1 MSRSQLSDFVVDEV
15 TEHAYIR
22 DVYGKTLVELGREY
36 PDLVVLDADLT
47 VSTKTNLFG
56 KEFPSRF
63 FTMGVSEQD
72 MMATAAGFALAG
84 KIPFASTF
92 AVFATGRAWEHVRQS
107 IAFPNLNVKIV
118 ATHAGVTVGEDGATH
133 QALEDIALMR
143 VLPNMTVIV
152 PADAVETEQV
162 IRTVIKNKGPTYVRL
177 ARAKFPTIF
186 KKSYKFEVG
195 KACVLREGKHVTI
208 FAIGIVVYEAIE
220 AAKILEK
227 DGINACVV
235 SVSTIKPIDVETI
248 VKCAGLTGAVVTVED
263 HNIIGGLGGAIAEV
277 LGEYCPTPMKRIGM
291 KDRFG
296 TSGDGL
302 ELLEHFGL
310 KAKNIVQAVH
320 EILEFNSQK
329 KSVGLF
335 GL

>member
-1 MSRSQLSDFVVDEV
+1 MSRSQISDFVVDEV
-15 TEHAYIR
+15 TENVYIR
-22 DVYGKTLVELGREY
+22 EVYGKTLVELGKEY
-36 PDLVVLDADLT
+36 PELVVLDADLT

-56 KEFPSRF
+56 KEFPRRF

-133 QALEDIALMR
+133 QALEDVALMR

-152 PADAVETEQV
+152 PADAVETEKV
-162 IRTVIKNKGPTYVRL
+162 IRTLAERKGPAYVRL

-186 KKSYKFEVG
+186 KKSYEFEIG
-195 KACVLREGKHVTI
+195 KARVLREGKDVAL
-208 FAIGIVVYEAIE
+208 FAAGIMVYEALE

-227 DGINACVV
+227 DGIGACVV
-235 SVSTIKPIDVETI
+235 NLSTIKPIDIETV
-248 VKCAGLTGAVVTVED
+248 VKWAGITGAVVTAED
-263 HNIIGGLGGAIAEV
+263 HNVIGGLGGAVAEA
-277 LGEYCPTPMKRIGM
+277 LGEYCPTPMKRIGVR
-291 KDRFG
+291 DRFG

-302 ELLEHFGL
+302 KLLEHFGL
-310 KAKNIVQAVH
+310 KAKNMVQAAH
-320 EILEFNSQK
+320 EILEFNSEK
-329 KSVGLF
+329 KSVVI
-335 GL
+335 

>member
-1 MSRSQLSDFVVDEV
+1 MSRSKMSDYMIDEV
-15 TEHAYIR
+15 TENVYIR
-22 DVYGKTLVELGREY
+22 EVYGRTLVELGKEY
-36 PDLVVLDADLT
+36 PELVVLDADLT
-47 VSTKTNLFG
+47 VSTKTILFG
-56 KEFPSRF
+56 KEFPKRF

-107 IAFPNLNVKIV
+107 IAFPNLDVKIV

-152 PADAVETEQV
+152 PADAVETEKV
-162 IRTVIKNKGPTYVRL
+162 IRAVVEHKGPVYVRL

-186 KKSYKFEVG
+186 KKSYEFEIG
-195 KACVLREGKHVTI
+195 KAQVLREGKDVAI
-208 FAIGIVVYEAIE
+208 FATGIMVYEALE
-220 AAKILEK
+220 AAKILGK
-227 DGINACVV
+227 DGVGACVV
-235 SVSTIKPIDVETI
+235 NVSTIKPIDVETV
-248 VKCAGLTGAVVTVED
+248 VKWASATGAVVTAED
-263 HNIIGGLGGAIAEV
+263 HNVIGGLGGAVAEI
-277 LGEYCPTPMKRIGM
+277 LGEYCPTPMKRVGM

-302 ELLEHFGL
+302 RLLEHFGL
-310 KAKNIVQAVH
+310 KAKNIVQVAY
-320 EILEFNSQK
+320 EILEFNSK
-329 KSVGLF
+329 KRSVVV
-335 GL
+335 

>member
-1 MSRSQLSDFVVDEV
+1 MSQSELSDFVLDKIGDS
-15 TEHAYIR
+15 AYIR
-22 DVYGKTLVELGREY
+22 EAYGRTLVDLGKSH

-56 KEFPSRF
+56 NEFPSRF

-118 ATHAGVTVGEDGATH
+118 ATHAGLTVGEDGATH

-152 PADAVETEQV
+152 PADAVETEKV
-162 IRTVIKNKGPTYVRL
+162 IRTIIDVDGPTYVRL

-186 KKSYKFEVG
+186 KNTYQFEIG
-195 KACVLREGKHVTI
+195 KAPILREGKHVAI
-208 FAIGIVVYEAIE
+208 FATGIMVSKALE
-220 AAKILEK
+220 AAEILKKE
-227 DGINACVV
+227 GIDAFVV
-235 SVSTIKPIDVETI
+235 NVSSIKPIDADTI
-248 VKCAGLTGAVVTVED
+248 MELATETGAVVTAED

-277 LGEYCPTPMKRIGM
+277 LGEHAPTPMKRIGM
-291 KDRFG
+291 RDRFG
-296 TSGDGL
+296 TSGNGL
-302 ELLEHFGL
+302 ELLEYFGL
-310 KAKNIVQAVH
+310 DSKDIVVAVH
-320 EILEFNSQK
+320 ELLAYNSK
-329 KSVGLF
+329 RKSVG
-335 GL
+335 

>member
-1 MSRSQLSDFVVDEV
+1 MSRSQMSDFVVDEV
-15 TEHAYIR
+15 TENVYIR
-22 DVYGKTLVELGREY
+22 EVYGRTLVELGKEY
-36 PDLVVLDADLT
+36 PELVVLDADLT

-56 KEFPSRF
+56 KEFPKRF

-92 AVFATGRAWEHVRQS
+92 AIFATGRPWEHVRQS

-143 VLPNMTVIV
+143 VLPNMIVIV
-152 PADAVETEQV
+152 PADAVETEKV
-162 IRTVIKNKGPTYVRL
+162 IRTMVARNGPAYVRL
-177 ARAKFPTIF
+177 ARAKFPTIL
-186 KKSYKFEVG
+186 KKSYEFEIG
-195 KACVLREGKHVTI
+195 KARVLREGNDVAI
-208 FAIGIVVYEAIE
+208 FATGIMVYEALE

-227 DGINACVV
+227 DGIAACVV
-235 SVSTIKPIDVETI
+235 NVSTIKPIDIETV
-248 VKCAGLTGAVVTVED
+248 VKWAGITGAIVTAED
-263 HNIIGGLGGAIAEV
+263 HSVIGGLGGAVAEV

-302 ELLEHFGL
+302 QLLEHFGL
-310 KAKNIVQAVH
+310 KARNIVEAAH
-320 EILEFNSQK
+320 EILEFNSK
-329 KSVGLF
+329 KRSVVA
-335 GL
+335 

>member
-1 MSRSQLSDFVVDEV
+1 MSRSKMSDFVVDEV
-15 TEHAYIR
+15 TEDAYIR
-22 DVYGKTLVELGREY
+22 EAYGRTLVDLGRRY
-36 PDLVVLDADLT
+36 PELVVLDADLT
-47 VSTKTNLFG
+47 VSTRTNLFG
-56 KEFPSRF
+56 KEFPKRF

-92 AVFATGRAWEHVRQS
+92 AVFATGRAWEHIRQS

-152 PADAVETEQV
+152 PADAVETEKV
-162 IRTVIKNKGPTYVRL
+162 IRALVEHNGPAYVRL

-186 KKSYKFEVG
+186 KESYEFEIG
-195 KACVLREGKHVTI
+195 KARVLREGKDVSI
-208 FAIGIVVYEAIE
+208 FAVGIMVYEALE

-227 DGINACVV
+227 DGIGACVV
-235 SVSTIKPIDVETI
+235 NISTIKPIDVETV
-248 VKCAGLTGAVVTVED
+248 VKWAGITGAVITAED
-263 HNIIGGLGGAIAEV
+263 HNVIGGLGGAVAEV
-277 LGEYCPTPMKRIGM
+277 LGEYCPTPIRRIGM

-302 ELLEHFGL
+302 QLLEHFGL
-310 KAKNIVQAVH
+310 KAKNIVQAAH

-329 KSVGLF
+329 RSVVV
-335 GL
+335 

>member
-1 MSRSQLSDFVVDEV
+1 MSRSQMSDFVVDEI
-15 TEHAYIR
+15 TENVYIR
-22 DVYGKTLVELGREY
+22 EVYGRTLVELGKEY
-36 PDLVVLDADLT
+36 PELVVLDADLT

-56 KEFPSRF
+56 KEFPKRF

-92 AVFATGRAWEHVRQS
+92 AVFATGRPWEHVRQS

-152 PADAVETEQV
+152 PADAVETEKV
-162 IRTVIKNKGPTYVRL
+162 IRTIVACNGPAYVRL
-177 ARAKFPTIF
+177 ARAKFPTIL
-186 KKSYKFEVG
+186 KKSYEFEIG
-195 KACVLREGKHVTI
+195 KAQVLREGNDVAI
-208 FAIGIVVYEAIE
+208 FATGIMVYEALE

-227 DGINACVV
+227 DGIAACVV
-235 SVSTIKPIDVETI
+235 NVSTIKPIDIETV
-248 VKCAGLTGAVVTVED
+248 VKWAGITGAVVTAED
-263 HNIIGGLGGAIAEV
+263 HSIIGGLGGAVAEV

-302 ELLEHFGL
+302 QLLEHFGL
-310 KAKNIVQAVH
+310 KGKNIVDVAH
-320 EILEFNSQK
+320 EILEFNSK
-329 KSVGLF
+329 KRSVVV
-335 GL
+335 

>member
-1 MSRSQLSDFVVDEV
+1 MSRSQISDFVLDEV
-15 TEHAYIR
+15 TENVYIR
-22 DVYGKTLVELGREY
+22 EAYGKTLVELGKEY
-36 PDLVVLDADLT
+36 PELVVLDADLT

-56 KEFPSRF
+56 KEFPRRF

-133 QALEDIALMR
+133 QALEDVALMR

-152 PADAVETEQV
+152 PADAVETEKV
-162 IRTVIKNKGPTYVRL
+162 IRTLAERKGPAYVRL

-186 KKSYKFEVG
+186 KKSYEFEIG
-195 KACVLREGKHVTI
+195 KARVLREGKDVAL
-208 FAIGIVVYEAIE
+208 FAAGIMVYEALE

-227 DGINACVV
+227 DGIGACVV
-235 SVSTIKPIDVETI
+235 NLSTIKPIDIETV
-248 VKCAGLTGAVVTVED
+248 VKWAGITGAVVTAED
-263 HNIIGGLGGAIAEV
+263 HNVIGGLGGAVAEV
-277 LGEYCPTPMKRIGM
+277 LGEYCPTPMKRIGVR
-291 KDRFG
+291 DRFG

-302 ELLEHFGL
+302 KLLEHFGL
-310 KAKNIVQAVH
+310 KAKNIVQAAH
-320 EILEFNSQK
+320 EILEFNSEK
-329 KSVGLF
+329 KSVVI
-335 GL
+335 

>member
-1 MSRSQLSDFVVDEV
+1 MSQSELSDFVLNKVRD
-15 TEHAYIR
+15 HAYTR
-22 DVYGKTLVELGREY
+22 EVYGRTLVDLGKNY

-84 KIPFASTF
+84 KLPFASTF

-118 ATHAGVTVGEDGATH
+118 ATHAGLTVGEDGATH

-152 PADAVETEQV
+152 PADAVETEKV
-162 IRTVIKNKGPTYVRL
+162 IRTIIDVKGPTYVRL

-186 KKSYKFEVG
+186 KDTYHFEIG
-195 KACVLREGKHVTI
+195 KAPILREGKHVAI
-208 FAIGIVVYEAIE
+208 FATGIMVSKALE
-220 AAKILEK
+220 AAEFLQKE
-227 DGINACVV
+227 GISAFVV
-235 SVSTIKPIDVETI
+235 NVSSIKPIDIETI
-248 VKCAGLTGAVVTVED
+248 TELASETGAVVTAED

-277 LGEYCPTPMKRIGM
+277 LGEHAPSPMKRIGM
-291 KDRFG
+291 RDRFG
-296 TSGDGL
+296 TSGNGL
-302 ELLEHFGL
+302 ELLEYFGL
-310 KAKNIVQAVH
+310 GSQNIVMAVH
-320 EILEFNSQK
+320 ELLAYNSK
-329 KSVGLF
+329 RKSVG
-335 GL
+335 

>member
-1 MSRSQLSDFVVDEV
+1 MSRPQLSDFVVDEV
-15 TEHAYIR
+15 TEYTYIR
-22 DVYGKTLVELGREY
+22 ETYGKTLVELGKEY
-36 PDLVVLDADLT
+36 PDIVVLDADLT

-56 KEFPSRF
+56 KEFPHRF

-72 MMATAAGFALAG
+72 MMATAAGFALSG

-92 AVFATGRAWEHVRQS
+92 AIFATGRAWEHVRQS
-107 IAFPNLNVKIV
+107 IAFPKLNVKIV

-152 PADAVETEQV
+152 PADAVETEKV
-162 IRTVIKNKGPTYVRL
+162 IRTIVKHKGPTYVRL

-186 KKSYKFEVG
+186 KKSYEFEIG
-195 KACVLREGKHVTI
+195 KARILREGKHVAI
-208 FAIGIVVYEAIE
+208 FAIGIMVYESLE

-227 DGINACVV
+227 EGISAYVVNA
-235 SVSTIKPIDVETI
+235 STVKPIDVETI
-248 VKCAGLTGAVVTVED
+248 VKLASITGAVVTAED

-277 LGEYCPTPMKRIGM
+277 LGEHCPTPMKRIGM

-296 TSGDGL
+296 TSGDGMQ
-302 ELLEHFGL
+302 LLEYFGL
-310 KAKNIVQAVH
+310 KAKNIVQSVH
-320 EILEFNSQK
+320 ELLGFNSEK
-329 KSVGLF
+329 KSVSL
-335 GL
+335 

>member
-1 MSRSQLSDFVVDEV
+1 MSRSKLSDLLVEEV
-15 TEHAYIR
+15 TEYEYIR
-22 DVYGKTLVELGREY
+22 ETYGKTLVELGSIY
-36 PDLVVLDADLT
+36 PELVVLDSDLT

-56 KEFPSRF
+56 KKFPDRF

-72 MMATAAGFALAG
+72 MMATAAGFALYG

-92 AVFATGRAWEHVRQS
+92 AVFATGRAWEHIRQS

-152 PADAVETEQV
+152 PADAVETEAV
-162 IRTVIKNKGPTYVRL
+162 IRTIIDRKGPTYVRL

-195 KACVLREGKHVTI
+195 KAPILREGKHVAI
-208 FAIGIVVYEAIE
+208 FASGIMVSEALN
-220 AAKILEK
+220 AAKLLEK
-227 DGINACVV
+227 EGIGASVAN
-235 SVSTIKPIDVETI
+235 VSTIKPIDVQTI
-248 VKCAGLTGAVVTVED
+248 VELAKMTGAVITAED
-263 HNIIGGLGGAIAEV
+263 HNVVGGLGGAVSEV
-277 LGEYCPTPMKRIGM
+277 LSEECPTPIKRIGIR
-291 KDRFG
+291 DRYG

-302 ELLEHFGL
+302 KLLEYFGL
-310 KAKNIVQAVH
+310 KAKNIVQAVY
-320 EILEFNSQK
+320 ELLEFNSNS
-329 KSVGLF
+329 KSVGL
-335 GL
+335 L

>member
-1 MSRSQLSDFVVDEV
+1 MSQSELSDFVLNEIRDN
-15 TEHAYIR
+15 AYIR
-22 DVYGKTLVELGREY
+22 EVYGRTLVDLGKSY
-36 PDLVVLDADLT
+36 KDLVVLDADLT

-56 KEFPSRF
+56 NEFPSRF

-118 ATHAGVTVGEDGATH
+118 ATHAGLTVGEDGATH

-152 PADAVETEQV
+152 PADAVETEKV
-162 IRTVIKNKGPTYVRL
+162 IRTIIDAKGPTYVRL

-186 KKSYKFEVG
+186 KDTYQFKIG
-195 KACVLREGKHVTI
+195 KAPILREGKHVAI
-208 FAIGIVVYEAIE
+208 FATGIMVSKALE
-220 AAKILEK
+220 AAEFLKKE
-227 DGINACVV
+227 GINAFVV
-235 SVSTIKPIDVETI
+235 NVSSIKPIDIETI
-248 VKCAGLTGAVVTVED
+248 IELASETGAVVTAED

-277 LGEYCPTPMKRIGM
+277 LGEHAPTPMKRIGM
-291 KDRFG
+291 RDRFG
-296 TSGDGL
+296 TSGNGL
-302 ELLEHFGL
+302 ELLEYFGL
-310 KAKNIVQAVH
+310 DSKNIVLAVH
-320 EILEFNSQK
+320 ELLAYNSK
-329 KSVGLF
+329 RKSVG
-335 GL
+335 

>member
-1 MSRSQLSDFVVDEV
+1 MSQSELSDFVLSE
-15 TEHAYIR
+15 IR
-22 DVYGKTLVELGREY
+22 DNAYTREVYGRTLVDLGKSY
-36 PDLVVLDADLT
+36 QDLVVLDADLT

-56 KEFPSRF
+56 NEFPTRF

-118 ATHAGVTVGEDGATH
+118 ATHAGLTVGEDGATH

-152 PADAVETEQV
+152 PADAVETEKV
-162 IRTVIKNKGPTYVRL
+162 IRTIIDVKGPTYVRL

-186 KKSYKFEVG
+186 KDTYQFEIG
-195 KACVLREGKHVTI
+195 KAPILREGKHVAI
-208 FAIGIVVYEAIE
+208 FATGIMVSKALE
-220 AAKILEK
+220 AAEFLKKE
-227 DGINACVV
+227 GISAFVV
-235 SVSTIKPIDVETI
+235 NVSSIKPIDIETI
-248 VKCAGLTGAVVTVED
+248 MELASETGAVVTAED

-277 LGEYCPTPMKRIGM
+277 LGEHAPTPMKRIGM
-291 KDRFG
+291 RDKFG
-296 TSGDGL
+296 TSGNGL
-302 ELLEHFGL
+302 ELLEYFGL
-310 KAKNIVQAVH
+310 GSQNIVMAVH
-320 EILEFNSQK
+320 ELLAYNSK
-329 KSVGLF
+329 RKSVG
-335 GL
+335 

>member
-1 MSRSQLSDFVVDEV
+1 MSRSQISDFVLDEV
-15 TEHAYIR
+15 TENVYIR
-22 DVYGKTLVELGREY
+22 EAYGKTLVELGKEY
-36 PDLVVLDADLT
+36 PELVVLDADLT

-56 KEFPSRF
+56 KEFPRRF

-133 QALEDIALMR
+133 QALEDVALMR

-152 PADAVETEQV
+152 PADAVETEKV
-162 IRTVIKNKGPTYVRL
+162 IRTLVERKGPAYVRL

-186 KKSYKFEVG
+186 KKSYEFEIG
-195 KACVLREGKHVTI
+195 KARVLREGKDVAL
-208 FAIGIVVYEAIE
+208 FAAGIMVYEALE
-220 AAKILEK
+220 AAKVLEK
-227 DGINACVV
+227 DGIGACVV
-235 SVSTIKPIDVETI
+235 NLSTIKPIDIETV
-248 VKCAGLTGAVVTVED
+248 VKWAGITGAVVTAED
-263 HNIIGGLGGAIAEV
+263 HNVIGGLGGAVAEV
-277 LGEYCPTPMKRIGM
+277 LGEYCPTPMKRIGVR
-291 KDRFG
+291 DRFG

-302 ELLEHFGL
+302 KLLEHFGL
-310 KAKNIVQAVH
+310 KAKNMVQAAH
-320 EILEFNSQK
+320 EILEFNSEK
-329 KSVGLF
+329 KSVVI
-335 GL
+335 

>member
-1 MSRSQLSDFVVDEV
+1 MSQSVLSDFVLNKIRD
-15 TEHAYIR
+15 TAYIR
-22 DVYGKTLVELGREY
+22 EAYGRTLVDLGKSH

-56 KEFPSRF
+56 NEFPSRF

-118 ATHAGVTVGEDGATH
+118 ATHAGLTVGEDGATH

-152 PADAVETEQV
+152 PADAVETEKV
-162 IRTVIKNKGPTYVRL
+162 IRTIIDVEGPTYVRL

-186 KKSYKFEVG
+186 KNTYQFEIG
-195 KACVLREGKHVTI
+195 KAPILREGKHVAI
-208 FAIGIVVYEAIE
+208 FATGIMVSKALE
-220 AAKILEK
+220 AAEFLNKE
-227 DGINACVV
+227 GIDAFVV
-235 SVSTIKPIDVETI
+235 NVSSIKPIDAETI
-248 VKCAGLTGAVVTVED
+248 MELATETGAVVTAED

-277 LGEYCPTPMKRIGM
+277 LGENAPTPMKRIGM
-291 KDRFG
+291 RDRFG
-296 TSGDGL
+296 TSGNGL
-302 ELLEHFGL
+302 ELLEYFGL
-310 KAKNIVQAVH
+310 DSKDIVVAVH
-320 EILEFNSQK
+320 ELLAYNSK
-329 KSVGLF
+329 RKSVG
-335 GL
+335 

>member
-1 MSRSQLSDFVVDEV
+1 MSQSELSDFVLNKIRDN
-15 TEHAYIR
+15 AYIR
-22 DVYGKTLVELGREY
+22 EVYGRTLVDLGKSYE
-36 PDLVVLDADLT
+36 DLVVLDADLT

-56 KEFPSRF
+56 NEFPSRF

-118 ATHAGVTVGEDGATH
+118 ATHAGLTVGEDGATH

-162 IRTVIKNKGPTYVRL
+162 IRTIIDVKGPTYVRL

-186 KKSYKFEVG
+186 KDSYQFEIG
-195 KACVLREGKHVTI
+195 KAPILREGKHVAI
-208 FAIGIVVYEAIE
+208 FATGILVSKALE
-220 AAKILEK
+220 AAEFLKKE
-227 DGINACVV
+227 GINAFVV
-235 SVSTIKPIDVETI
+235 NVSSIKPIDIETI
-248 VKCAGLTGAVVTVED
+248 MELASETGAVVTAED

-277 LGEYCPTPMKRIGM
+277 LGEHAPTPMKRIGM
-291 KDRFG
+291 RDRFG

-302 ELLEHFGL
+302 ELLKYFGL
-310 KAKNIVQAVH
+310 DSKDIVLAVH
-320 EILEFNSQK
+320 ELLAYNSK
-329 KSVGLF
+329 RKSVG
-335 GL
+335 